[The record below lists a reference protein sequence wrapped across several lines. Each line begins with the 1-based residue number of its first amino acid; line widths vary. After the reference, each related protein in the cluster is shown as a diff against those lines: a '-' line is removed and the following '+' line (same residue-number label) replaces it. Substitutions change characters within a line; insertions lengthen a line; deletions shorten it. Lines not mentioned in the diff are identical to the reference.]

1 MVANAAGP
9 DPKRTSV
16 TALACA
22 AVEPMPELS
31 ALGGPLHRLG
41 VRLGLV
47 RGDKHTVRLG
57 LAIGALLWIVLL
69 ALGLIEGVVE
79 RLFSM
84 SVLGGHVRL
93 LLATPLFFLCETWVS
108 HSMAAFAREIASAGV
123 VPESTMAAF
132 KAEIERSNRWKDSWV
147 PDVVCA
153 LVAGPIGALA
163 PHIGLLGATGVPDG
177 IAQLELT
184 WTAQWYWGVCLPVF
198 RFLML
203 RWLWRLGWWCHFLWR
218 VSRLKLRLVPTHP
231 DGVAGLGYLEVVH
244 AEFAP
249 LILALSAVQSAS
261 IAEEIHRGSMTFDA
275 AYPALAVVF
284 IVVAVLFIGPL
295 CVFIPRLWA
304 CRAQGL
310 ADYMS
315 FSSHYVNSFDNKWM
329 KPAPECEPL
338 LGTADLQSL
347 ADLQNS
353 IGRVREMRLIPVGQE
368 LLIGM
373 LASAALPMLPLAL
386 LRYPIAELAGKFF
399 ARLSG
404 L

>member
-1 MVANAAGP
+1 MPVNAAAGN
-9 DPKRTSV
+9 PKRP
-16 TALACA
+16 ALEPPVGA
-22 AVEPMPELS
+22 AVDTPPELS

-41 VRLGLV
+41 MRLGLV
-47 RGDKHTVRLG
+47 RGDNHTVPLG

-69 ALGLIEGVVE
+69 VLGLIEGVAE

-84 SVLGGHVRL
+84 SALGVHVRL
-93 LLATPLFFLCETWVS
+93 LLAMPLCFLCESWVS
-108 HSMAAFAREIASAGV
+108 RGMSGFAREIVSAGL
-123 VPESTMAAF
+123 VPVSALPAF

-153 LVAGPIGALA
+153 LVAGPIGALL
-163 PHIGLLGATGVPDG
+163 PHLGMLGTTGPQDG
-177 IAQLELT
+177 SGPMELT

-249 LILALSAVQSAS
+249 LIVALSALQSAS

-284 IVVAVLFIGPL
+284 IIVAVLFIGPL

-315 FSSHYVNSFDNKWM
+315 FSSHYVNSFDSKWM
-329 KPAPECEPL
+329 QPAPDREPL

-368 LLIGM
+368 LLTGM
-373 LASAALPMLPLAL
+373 LVSATLPMLPLAL
-386 LRYPIAELAGKFF
+386 LQYPITELVGKFF
-399 ARLSG
+399 ARVSG